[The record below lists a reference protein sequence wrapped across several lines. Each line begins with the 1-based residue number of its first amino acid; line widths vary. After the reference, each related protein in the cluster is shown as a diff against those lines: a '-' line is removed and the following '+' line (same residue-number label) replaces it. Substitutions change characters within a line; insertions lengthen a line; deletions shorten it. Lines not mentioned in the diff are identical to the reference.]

1 MPLPALTILVIDDDD
16 ERAAV
21 VEQGLAGSGYQVAA
35 RVPTGGDLG
44 AAVRDVKPD
53 VIIIDAEA
61 PDRDTLEHMRVV
73 GRDRPRP
80 IVMFVDRSDADMT
93 RHAIEAGV
101 SAYIVAGLNPHSV
114 RPVVDVAIAR
124 FREVQDLRH
133 ELERTKAALAGRKTI
148 DRAKGILMRQRGWS
162 EDAAY
167 HALRKMAMEEGL
179 KLADVAESV
188 VMAAR
193 LLKE

>member
-73 GRDRPRP
+73 GRDTPRP

>member
-73 GRDRPRP
+73 GRDTPRP

-188 VMAAR
+188 VLAAR